1 MASPTKRDPR
11 VSLAQPYQ
19 NSERQTRR
27 PQHPFNVRTKPFQI
41 QPVCLAPVLPGET
54 LKSILLQSQ
63 VWSDPLN
70 VQLKN
75 TGWWCEYNVFYVK
88 HRDMPGY
95 EVGTDGLGRDLV
107 DMFVSNESIASHQD
121 ADGNAVTYCPP
132 GGVDFVLNA
141 VRRVVDEYFRDEGE
155 SYSIAEIDGIPLCQ
169 IYGRGR
175 SDAFDKLT
183 LASAYADHRQELDA
197 DGDGT
202 IYVGDEMNRA
212 FQEWAV
218 AHDAG
223 IIDMTY
229 DDWMKTYGGRAV
241 ETDIDR
247 VDYHRPEDLAY
258 MREFTYPTNTVEPT
272 TGVPAVAVG
281 WRVASRLDKRLF
293 FREPGWLIGFNTVRP
308 KVYLG
313 KQQGAIAGAMQTR
326 ASWLPPVLANQE
338 DATHI
343 LFDDAAGPLKGV
355 MDAGN
360 VDYWIDLRDLLK
372 NGDQFVNYATPA
384 SGNTGVPFMALPSAT
399 GQRRY
404 ASSSEIMALFS
415 DTTNGRFRQDGVL
428 SLSIQGRIVQPNKS
442 LVLGSG
448 GMV

>member
-1 MASPTKRDPR
+1 
-11 VSLAQPYQ
+11 
-19 NSERQTRR
+19 
-27 PQHPFNVRTKPFQI
+27 
-41 QPVCLAPVLPGET
+41 
-54 LKSILLQSQ
+54 
-63 VWSDPLN
+63 
-70 VQLKN
+70 
-75 TGWWCEYNVFYVK
+75 
-88 HRDMPGY
+88 MPGY

-183 LASAYADHRQELDA
+183 LASAYQDHRQELDA
-197 DGDGT
+197 DNDGN

-229 DDWMKTYGGRAV
+229 DDWMRTYGGRAV

-272 TGVPAVAVG
+272 TGIPAVAVG
-281 WRVASRLDKRLF
+281 WRVAKQLRKS
-293 FREPGWLIGFNTVRP
+293 FRFEEPGWILVTQTVRP
-308 KVYLG
+308 KVYLENQEG
-313 KQQGAIAGAMQTR
+313 LVAAMMQTR
-326 ASWLPPVLANQE
+326 DSWLPA
-338 DATHI
+338 I
-343 LFDDAAGPLKGV
+343 LNAESTVGHAVVDDLVGPLAAT
-355 MDAGN
+355 MAA
-360 VDYWIDLRDLLK
+360 DYMVSYRDLLLY
-372 NGDQFVNYATPA
+372 GEQFINYTP
-384 SGNTGVPFMALPSAT
+384 SGAGFMELPLSTGA
-399 GQRRY
+399 RRY
-404 ASSSEIMALFS
+404 AAATEIMEMFS
-415 DTTNGRFRQDGVL
+415 DTVNGRFRTDGMI
-428 SLSIQGRIVQPNKS
+428 SLSILGRQKEVTHNK
-442 LVLGSG
+442 VLYRA
-448 GMV
+448 

>member
-1 MASPTKRDPR
+1 
-11 VSLAQPYQ
+11 
-19 NSERQTRR
+19 
-27 PQHPFNVRTKPFQI
+27 
-41 QPVCLAPVLPGET
+41 
-54 LKSILLQSQ
+54 
-63 VWSDPLN
+63 
-70 VQLKN
+70 
-75 TGWWCEYNVFYVK
+75 
-88 HRDMPGY
+88 MPGY

-141 VRRVVDEYFRDEGE
+141 VRRVVDEYFHDEGE

-258 MREFTYPTNTVEPT
+258 MRCIHIHFSFTL
-272 TGVPAVAVG
+272 
-281 WRVASRLDKRLF
+281 W
-293 FREPGWLIGFNTVRP
+293 
-308 KVYLG
+308 
-313 KQQGAIAGAMQTR
+313 
-326 ASWLPPVLANQE
+326 
-338 DATHI
+338 
-343 LFDDAAGPLKGV
+343 
-355 MDAGN
+355 
-360 VDYWIDLRDLLK
+360 
-372 NGDQFVNYATPA
+372 
-384 SGNTGVPFMALPSAT
+384 
-399 GQRRY
+399 
-404 ASSSEIMALFS
+404 
-415 DTTNGRFRQDGVL
+415 
-428 SLSIQGRIVQPNKS
+428 
-442 LVLGSG
+442 
-448 GMV
+448 

>member
-1 MASPTKRDPR
+1 MASPTSRSPR

-19 NSERQTRR
+19 NQERQTRR

-272 TGVPAVAVG
+272 TGIPAVAVG
-281 WRVASRLDKRLF
+281 WRVAKQLRKS
-293 FREPGWLIGFNTVRP
+293 FRFEEPGWILVTQTVRP
-308 KVYLG
+308 KVYLENQEG
-313 KQQGAIAGAMQTR
+313 LVAAMMQTR
-326 ASWLPPVLANQE
+326 DSWLPA
-338 DATHI
+338 I
-343 LFDDAAGPLKGV
+343 LNAESTVGHAVVDDLVGPLAAT
-355 MDAGN
+355 MAA
-360 VDYWIDLRDLLK
+360 DYMVSYRDLLLY
-372 NGDQFVNYATPA
+372 GEQFINYTP
-384 SGNTGVPFMALPSAT
+384 SGAGFMELPLAT
-399 GQRRY
+399 GARRY
-404 ASSSEIMALFS
+404 AAATEIMEMFS
-415 DTTNGRFRQDGVL
+415 DTVNGRFRTDGMI
-428 SLSIQGRIVQPNKS
+428 SLSILGRQKEVTHNK
-442 LVLGSG
+442 VLYRA
-448 GMV
+448 